1 MNPRRI
7 LLVIGVALAVSAA
20 AYAQDAADP
29 RIAEALDPLGVKYS
43 VNSSNNYKVVY
54 RMDDD
59 PDRSHLVFV
68 VSKTSTYRSV
78 ELREIWSIAAIL
90 EEYPDDEAIHRM
102 LAMNSTTKLGAW
114 AIEESDD
121 GEIWLMYTTKV
132 PVDLTPDELKDIVY
146 FVAEVCDEMEA
157 ELVGADEY

>member
-1 MNPRRI
+1 MNSRRF
-7 LLVIGVALAVSAA
+7 LLAIGISVLVSAG

-29 RIAEALDPLGVKYS
+29 RIAEALDSLGVKYS

-59 PDRSHLVFV
+59 PDRSHLVFI
-68 VSKTSTYRSV
+68 VSKTSSYRSV
-78 ELREIWSIAAIL
+78 ELREIWSIVAIL
-90 EEYPDDEAIHRM
+90 DEYPGDETIHRLM
-102 LAMNSTTKLGAW
+102 SMNSTTKLGAW

-132 PVDLTPDELKDIVY
+132 PAALSPDELKDIVY

-157 ELVGADEY
+157 ELVGVDEY